1 MPSSRPLSRFFLFF
15 LMNFYVFTKRIF
27 FIDVQR
33 VNVLFFEDRAVSRR
47 RGSEASAVLFH
58 F

>member
-47 RGSEASAVLFH
+47 GSEASAVLFH